1 MGTAIACTSHGRD
14 IARVVPAEDASSS
27 RSGLHLW
34 RNAHGGAAGA
44 WEVGGQT
51 SRGTG
56 LGEELRLLS
65 MAGSKVWMIE
75 QVDDW
80 MGDRIVRGERS
91 RKGSEETAGY
101 DSSVEG
107 TRVTHV
113 E

>member
-1 MGTAIACTSHGRD
+1 M
-14 IARVVPAEDASSS
+14 
-27 RSGLHLW
+27 
-34 RNAHGGAAGA
+34 
-44 WEVGGQT
+44 
-51 SRGTG
+51 
-56 LGEELRLLS
+56 S